1 MVNQHK
7 DEGLLSK
14 KWALTLTIMI
24 YNKNLP
30 KQIAAEKSVETAPH
44 NYFTV
49 IYLGTDSQYSPL

>member
-24 YNKNLP
+24 YNKSLP
-30 KQIAAEKSVETAPH
+30 KQNAAEKSVETAPH

-49 IYLGTDSQYSPL
+49 IHLGTDSQYSPL